1 MFLARRVNQI
11 QASQTLAITNLVD
24 SLRREGRDIIDL
36 GAGEPDFETPQLIKE
51 AGIEA
56 IQRGYTK
63 YTHSSGSFE
72 LRQAICEKLKRENG
86 LDYAPSEIIVT
97 CGAKHAI
104 INVLLALCQEGDEVI
119 LQSPYWTS
127 YLEQIRLV
135 DATPVILPTDE
146 SSGFKFS
153 PRQLQQAITPR
164 TKLLIINSPSNPT
177 GAVYSPSELSAMAEV
192 LKRSDVFIL
201 TDEIY
206 EKLIYDNEKHQSLAA
221 FPELQERTIVV
232 NGVSK
237 AYSMTGWR
245 IGYLAAKSEIVQ
257 AASKIQSHM
266 TSNATSIS
274 QWASIAALRANS
286 KIVEEMAAEF
296 AQRRNYLFAQL
307 RELPGINCVL
317 PKGAFYLFP
326 NISAYFGLKYQNQ
339 AIQSALDFCSYL
351 LEEEGVA
358 LVPGEAF
365 GSNNNV
371 RISYATSMVNLQ
383 EAVLRMERGLRKLRN

>member
-1 MFLARRVNQI
+1 
-11 QASQTLAITNLVD
+11 
-24 SLRREGRDIIDL
+24 
-36 GAGEPDFETPQLIKE
+36 
-51 AGIEA
+51 
-56 IQRGYTK
+56 
-63 YTHSSGSFE
+63 
-72 LRQAICEKLKRENG
+72 
-86 LDYAPSEIIVT
+86 
-97 CGAKHAI
+97 
-104 INVLLALCQEGDEVI
+104 
-119 LQSPYWTS
+119 
-127 YLEQIRLV
+127 
-135 DATPVILPTDE
+135 
-146 SSGFKFS
+146 
-153 PRQLQQAITPR
+153 
-164 TKLLIINSPSNPT
+164 
-177 GAVYSPSELSAMAEV
+177 
-192 LKRSDVFIL
+192 
-201 TDEIY
+201 
-206 EKLIYDNEKHQSLAA
+206 
-221 FPELQERTIVV
+221 
-232 NGVSK
+232 
-237 AYSMTGWR
+237 
-245 IGYLAAKSEIVQ
+245 
-257 AASKIQSHM
+257 M

-296 AQRRNYLFAQL
+296 AQRRNYLFTQL